1 MTGRRPS
8 TSDPAGLLV
17 HATGRDGMSSWGFLP
32 PAKPGSRPD
41 GEESRPTRGWRT
53 LRAGS
58 SFMTADP
65 RQRVGGPFREY
76 KLNPSADAALM
87 PGLADSI
94 LVLPQM
100 VTVEECAHLAAA
112 ADTWCAS
119 CAGADLPASARGRGP
134 NAASLTRVE
143 CHVNGRNLDGRA
155 HALAMV
161 ILSRAVWNL
170 ETLRPDDA
178 IRIFRQRASL
188 GDMTFAFSG
197 HEPAINVYTSGGEFE
212 PHEDKYMLTVLV
224 PLSPLDGFEGGGT
237 GFWSDDAPRVGGPGG
252 EPTLVMRPPPGTALM
267 WTGDITHAGLPVTAG
282 TRHVFVCSFD
292 LRVCNG

>member
-1 MTGRRPS
+1 MLCEGRPNA
-8 TSDPAGLLV
+8 AGLLV
-17 HATGRDGMSSWGFLP
+17 HESARDGITSRWRFLQ

-41 GEESRPTRGWRT
+41 GEESRPTRSWRS
-53 LRAGS
+53 LRVGS
-58 SFMTADP
+58 SYMEADP
-65 RQRVGGPFREY
+65 QHRVGGPFREY
-76 KLNPSADAALM
+76 KLNSSAAAAALV

-94 LVLPQM
+94 LVLDDM

-112 ADTWCAS
+112 ADDWCAA
-119 CAGADLPASARGRGP
+119 CVDVVLPASARGRGP

-161 ILSRAVWNL
+161 ILARALWNL

-178 IRIFRQRASL
+178 LRIFRQRASL
-188 GDMTFAFSG
+188 GDMIFAFAG
-197 HEPAINVYTSGGEFE
+197 NEPSINVYTSGGEFE
-212 PHEDKYMLTVLV
+212 AHEDNHMLTVLV

-237 GFWSDDAPRVGGPGG
+237 GFWSHVAGPGG
-252 EPTLVMRPPPGTALM
+252 KPTLVMRPPPGTALM

-292 LRVCNG
+292 LCVCNG